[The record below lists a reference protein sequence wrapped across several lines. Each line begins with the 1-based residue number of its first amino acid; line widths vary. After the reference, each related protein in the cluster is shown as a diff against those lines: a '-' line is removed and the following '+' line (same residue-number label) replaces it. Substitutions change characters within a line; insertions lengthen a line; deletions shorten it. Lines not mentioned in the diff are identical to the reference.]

1 MNFYKK
7 TIFVFIVV
15 IFTFAVLI
23 KLVEPVVE
31 KQLSNIFAD
40 KKLSKKLSKELISST
55 NDFTPEKREFYKKI
69 LVSLYTK
76 WLPLIEESKEEAK
89 NIINNNK

>member
-1 MNFYKK
+1 MDFFKK
-7 TIFVFIVV
+7 TIFIFLIV

-55 NDFTPEKREFYKKI
+55 EEFTPEKREFYKNIIKK
-69 LVSLYTK
+69 LYIK
-76 WLPLIEESKEEAK
+76 WIPLIEEARSEAEK
-89 NIINNNK
+89 DINN

>member
-55 NDFTPEKREFYKKI
+55 NDFTPEKREFYKNIIKK
-69 LVSLYTK
+69 LYIK
-76 WLPLIEESKEEAK
+76 WIPLMEEARSEAEK
-89 NIINNNK
+89 DINK